1 MGAPRPVVKAPRESF
16 AAVFASNLRLGERWG
31 SPRVLPSSLAVL
43 LAGVLS
49 GLPGGRI
56 AAAQGATGQ
65 PEDPLSQRVDSVVVR
80 WADGGAEPVPE
91 EVSRLI
97 SVRPGTRFRPLVARQ
112 SVKQVFALGR
122 FRDVR
127 VRSEEVR
134 GGGLRLIFELDPIP
148 RIAQLSVEGAP
159 AGEDLNLIASLGLE
173 SGEIV
178 PDDLAVRAEAAE
190 DWLRSRGYLGAEVNI
205 RTVPDGR
212 DALLVVE
219 VTAGERARVA
229 SVDAVGVDE
238 ELGRDLIPALG
249 ISPQD
254 PWIEAEV
261 TAQLPEVEERLRDR
275 GFLFATASL
284 DWRPTAAGDVQVDL
298 LVDRGPEVAMEIQ
311 GFGDASGAA
320 QSVVDGFSGRTLTL
334 DAIEAARQE
343 LLDELRGEGRRDGAV
358 TVESVASADGGR
370 RTFVFTADPGPRYV
384 VGGVSSE
391 GAPPEEADTV
401 AEALLP
407 LRPGRPYREAEWRA
421 LTDSLRRT
429 LRLRGYYQAEVVP
442 LEPGAPEPAED
453 GLALDLRVRIEPGPA
468 VSVGAVRFE
477 GSAAFGDAELTE
489 VAAIVP
495 GTPYVAEEIVGAR
508 EDLERFYRDRGYLEA
523 LVEVEA
529 PVDPVRHE
537 AEVVFRVR
545 PGSYFTVGGII
556 VAGLDTTRDSVIRS
570 RLPFEEGDALGSGDL
585 LEVRRRLVSMGIFRS
600 VDVNLLEP
608 EEPISERNVLIR
620 VVEGPR
626 TSIGYGA
633 GYSER
638 EQVRGE
644 GEWTR
649 NNLFGMG
656 HTLSLFGRF
665 SLKGTRMVA
674 TYRGAESVEGEV
686 PIFVSAFRESQDRES
701 LDFIRSGIGV
711 QVTRRVF
718 GRNLFLRYDLT
729 TSELFDLKINPIQID
744 RNFADNLW
752 LSAVSASLVTD
763 TRDDPVDPR
772 RGRFG
777 IVDVEWSSALLRS
790 RAPFLKGLGQQY
802 LFFPVGEQIVVAVAG
817 RLGLAWTLGADEP
830 ALVPI
835 TERFFA
841 GGATTL
847 RGYKLDRA
855 GPLDPSGYPVGGNLL
870 IVGNIEVRFPIFG
883 SLRGAVFSDH
893 GGVYSEV
900 SSFRLPDLGHNLGAG
915 LRWNTPL
922 GPLRFDYGIRL
933 GDIGDAPRGQW
944 HFTIGHAF

>member
-1 MGAPRPVVKAPRESF
+1 MVDVRAEAPAASIGAGR
-16 AAVFASNLRLGERWG
+16 LRSG
-31 SPRVLPSSLAVL
+31 SRSRLVWRAGTFL
-43 LAGVLS
+43 LAGALS
-49 GLPGGRI
+49 GMPAGRLAVAQTEPGGD
-56 AAAQGATGQ
+56 A
-65 PEDPLSQRVDSVVVR
+65 DPLSQRVDSVVVR
-80 WADGGAEPVPE
+80 WADDSVEPIPE

-97 SVRPGTRFRPLVARQ
+97 SVRAGMRLRPLVVRQ

-127 VRSEEVR
+127 VLSEMAP
-134 GGGLRLIFELDPIP
+134 GGGVRLVFELDPVPGISQ
-148 RIAQLSVEGAP
+148 INIVDAP
-159 AGEDLNLIASLGLE
+159 AGEDLELIARLGLE
-173 SGEIV
+173 VGEAV
-178 PDDLAVRAEAAE
+178 PDDLLARAEAAE
-190 DWLRSRGYLGAEVNI
+190 EWLRSQGYLAAEMDI
-205 RTVPDGR
+205 RTVPEGR
-212 DALLVVE
+212 DVRLDLEVAAGDRARFETVE
-219 VTAGERARVA
+219 VL
-229 SVDAVGVDE
+229 GVDE
-238 ELGRDLIPALG
+238 ELARDLIPALR
-249 ISPQD
+249 ISAGD
-254 PWIEAEV
+254 PWVEPEV
-261 TAQLPEVEERLRDR
+261 LARLPAVEERLRDR
-275 GFLFATASL
+275 GFLFARASL
-284 DWRPTAAGDVQVDL
+284 DWRPLDSGGVHAVLSVNP
-298 LVDRGPEVAMEIQ
+298 GPEVTLEVE
-311 GFGDASGAA
+311 GFGAASGAA
-320 QSVVDGFSGRTLTL
+320 EDVVESLSDLTLTP
-334 DAIEAARQE
+334 DAIEGARQE
-343 LLDELRGEGRRDGAV
+343 LLAELRREGRRDAV
-358 TVESVASADGGR
+358 VAVESVESPDGR
-370 RTFVFTADPGPRYV
+370 QRTYRFAADPGPRYV
-384 VGGVSSE
+384 VGSVSSE
-391 GAPPEEADTV
+391 GVPPNEVDTV

-407 LRPGRPYREAEWRA
+407 LRPGRPFRVAEWRA
-421 LTDSLRRT
+421 LTDSVRRT
-429 LRLRGYYQAEVVP
+429 LRRRGYFQAEVEP
-442 LEPGAPEPAED
+442 LEPGAPVPSEEA
-453 GLALDLRVRIEPGPA
+453 LALDLTVRVDAGPA
-468 VSVGAVRFE
+468 ASVRGVRFE
-477 GSAAFGDAELTE
+477 GSAAFTEEELSE
-489 VAAIVP
+489 VAAIAA
-495 GTPYVAEEIVGAR
+495 GAPYVAEDIVGAR
-508 EDLERFYRDRGYLEA
+508 EDIETFHRNRGYLEA
-523 LVEVEA
+523 VVDVEA
-529 PVDPVRHE
+529 PVDPVRHD
-537 AEVVFRVR
+537 AEVIFRIR
-545 PGSYFTVGGII
+545 PGNYFTVGGII

-570 RLPFEEGDALGSGDL
+570 RLPFEEGDPLGSGDL
-585 LEVRRRLVSMGIFRS
+585 LEIRRRLVSMGIFRS

-620 VVEGPR
+620 VAEGPR

-656 HTLSLFGRF
+656 QTLSVFGRF

-674 TYRGAESVEGEV
+674 TYRGAESVEGDV

-711 QVTRRVF
+711 QVTRRIL
-718 GRNLFLRYDLT
+718 GRNVFLRYDLT
-729 TSELFDLKINPIQID
+729 TSELFDLKINPNQID

-752 LSAVSASLVTD
+752 LSTVSASVVTD

-777 IVDVEWSSALLRS
+777 IMDVEWSSAVLRS

-802 LFFPVGEQIVVAVAG
+802 LFFPVGDQIVVAVAG
-817 RLGLAWTLGADEP
+817 RLGLAWTLGADQP

-855 GPLDPSGYPVGGNLL
+855 GPLDPSGYPVGGNML

-900 SSFRLPDLGHNLGAG
+900 GSFRLEDLGNNVGAG

-933 GDIGDAPRGQW
+933 GDIGDQARGQW
-944 HFTIGHAF
+944 HFTIGHVF

>member
-1 MGAPRPVVKAPRESF
+1 MALPRSRLVRERAAPLVS
-16 AAVFASNLRLGERWG
+16 
-31 SPRVLPSSLAVL
+31 SPLVVL

-49 GLPGGRI
+49 GVPAAPAAGG
-56 AAAQGATGQ
+56 QSATGQ
-65 PEDPLSQRVDSVVVR
+65 PEDPLSQRVESVVVR
-80 WADGGAEPVPE
+80 WADGSTEPVPE

-127 VRSEEVR
+127 VRSEETR
-134 GGGLRLIFELDPIP
+134 GGDLRLIFELDPIP
-148 RIAQLSVEGAP
+148 RIASLSVEGAP
-159 AGEDLNLIASLGLE
+159 PGEDLNLIATLGLE
-173 SGEIV
+173 AGEIV
-178 PDDLAVRAEAAE
+178 PDDLPLRAEAGE
-190 DWLRSRGYLGAEVNI
+190 NWLRARGYLSAEVNI
-205 RTVPDGR
+205 RSIPDGR
-212 DALLVVE
+212 DALLEVV
-219 VTAGERARVA
+219 VSATDRARVVSIEA
-229 SVDAVGVDE
+229 LGTGDA
-238 ELGRDLIPALG
+238 LGRDLIPALG
-249 ISPQD
+249 ISRDD
-254 PWIEAEV
+254 PWIEADV
-261 TAQLPEVEERLRDR
+261 TARLPEVEERLRDR
-275 GFLFATASL
+275 GFLFASANL
-284 DWRPTAAGDVQVDL
+284 DWRPTETGDVEVFL
-298 LVDRGPEVAMEIQ
+298 AVDRGPEVTLEVQ
-311 GFGDASGAA
+311 GFGASQGDAQG
-320 QSVVDGFSGRTLTL
+320 VVDGLSGQTLTL
-334 DAIEAARQE
+334 DAIEGARQG
-343 LLDELRGEGRRDGAV
+343 LLDELRREGRRDGAV
-358 TVESVASADGGR
+358 TVESVESADGEQ
-370 RTFVFTADPGPRYV
+370 RTFRFSADPGPRYV
-384 VGGVSSE
+384 VGVVSSE
-391 GAPPEEADTV
+391 GAPPGEADTV
-401 AEALLP
+401 ADVLLP
-407 LRPGRPYREAEWRA
+407 LRPGRPYREEEWRA
-421 LTDSLRRT
+421 LTESVRRT
-429 LRLRGYYQAEVVP
+429 LRGRGYFEAEVVP
-442 LEPGAPEPAED
+442 LPPGAPQPGEPGD
-453 GLALDLRVRIEPGPA
+453 DALSVDLGVRIEPGPLA
-468 VSVGAVRFE
+468 SVAAVRFE
-477 GSAAFGDAELTE
+477 GSAAFTDAELAE
-489 VAAIVP
+489 VAAMAP
-495 GTPYVAEEIVGAR
+495 GAPYVAEDIVGAR
-508 EDLERFYRDRGYLEA
+508 EDLETFHRNRGYLEA
-523 LVEVEA
+523 VVEVEA
-529 PVDPVRHE
+529 PVDPVTHE
-537 AEVVFRVR
+537 AEVVFRIR

-570 RLPFEEGDALGSGDL
+570 RLPFTEGDALGSGDL

-674 TYRGAESVEGEV
+674 TYRGAESVEGEI

-711 QVTRRVF
+711 QVTRRIL
-718 GRNLFLRYDLT
+718 GRNVFLRYDLT

-752 LSAVSASLVTD
+752 LSAVSASVVTD

-790 RAPFLKGLGQQY
+790 RAPFLKGLAQQY
-802 LFFPVGEQIVVAVAG
+802 LFFPVGERVVLAVSG

-841 GGATTL
+841 GGATSL

-855 GPLDPSGYPVGGNLL
+855 GPLDPSGYPVGGNML
-870 IVGNIEVRFPIFG
+870 IVGNVEVRFPIAG

-900 SSFRLPDLGHNLGAG
+900 RSFRLPDLGHNVGAG

-933 GDIGDAPRGQW
+933 GDVGDAPRGQW

>member
-1 MGAPRPVVKAPRESF
+1 MGI
-16 AAVFASNLRLGERWG
+16 
-31 SPRVLPSSLAVL
+31 
-43 LAGVLS
+43 LS
-49 GLPGGRI
+49 GMPAGRL
-56 AAAQGATGQ
+56 AAAQTDAGQ
-65 PEDPLSQRVDSVVVR
+65 AGDPLSQRVESVVVR
-80 WADGGAEPVPE
+80 WADGSNEPIPE

-97 SVRPGTRFRPLVARQ
+97 SVRPGTRWRPLVVRQ

-122 FRDVR
+122 FRDVL
-127 VRSEEVR
+127 VRSETAT
-134 GGGLRLIFELDPIP
+134 GGGVRLVFELDPIP
-148 RIAQLSVEGAP
+148 RIAGFRTGGAP
-159 AGEDLNLIASLGLE
+159 PGEDLAVIAALGFEVGE
-173 SGEIV
+173 SV
-178 PDDLAVRAEAAE
+178 PDLRVRGEAAE
-190 DWLRSRGYLGAEVNI
+190 EWLRSRGYLTAEVNI
-205 RTVPDGR
+205 RSIPDGR
-212 DALLVVE
+212 DALLEVE
-219 VTAGERARVA
+219 VTPGERALVA
-229 SVDAVGVDE
+229 SLEALGVDG
-238 ELGRDLIPALG
+238 ELGRDLIPALRV
-249 ISPQD
+249 SPGD
-254 PWIEAEV
+254 PWVESDVAARL
-261 TAQLPEVEERLRDR
+261 TEVEERLRDR

-284 DWRPTAAGDVQVDL
+284 DWRPTDAGDVQVVL
-298 LVDRGPEVAMEIQ
+298 LVDRGPEVTLEVE
-311 GFGDASGAA
+311 GFGDSGGAA
-320 QSVVDGFSGRTLTL
+320 EGVVDSLSERTLTL
-334 DAIEAARQE
+334 DAIEATRRE
-343 LLDELRGEGRRDGAV
+343 LLAELRREGRRDAAIA
-358 TVESVASADGGR
+358 VESVESPDGVR
-370 RTFVFTADPGPRYV
+370 QTFRFSADPGPRYV
-384 VGGVSSE
+384 VGTVSSE
-391 GAPPEEADTV
+391 GVPADELDAV
-401 AEALLP
+401 AEVLLP
-407 LRPGRPYREAEWRA
+407 LRPGRPFREEEWRA

-429 LRLRGYYQAEVVP
+429 LRRRGYFRAEVVP
-442 LEPGAPEPAED
+442 LEPGAPIPGDE
-453 GLALDLRVRIEPGPA
+453 GLALDLNVRVDPGPA
-468 VSVGAVRFE
+468 ASVRAVRFE
-477 GSAAFGDAELTE
+477 GSSAFTDLELSE
-489 VAAIVP
+489 VAAVVP
-495 GTPYVAEEIVGAR
+495 GTPYVAEEIVTAR
-508 EDLERFYRDRGYLEA
+508 EDLETFHRNRGYLEA
-523 LVEVEA
+523 VVEVEA
-529 PVDPVRHE
+529 PVDPVSRD
-537 AEVVFRVR
+537 AEVVFQIR
-545 PGSYFTVGGII
+545 PGNYFTVGGII
-556 VAGLDTTRDSVIRS
+556 VAGLDTTRDSLIRS
-570 RLPFEEGDALGSGDL
+570 RLPFEEGDPLGSGDL

-608 EEPISERNVLIR
+608 EEPISARNVLIR
-620 VVEGPR
+620 VIEGPR

-711 QVTRRVF
+711 QLTRRIL
-718 GRNLFLRYDLT
+718 GRNFFLRYDLT
-729 TSELFDLKINPIQID
+729 TSELFDLKINPNQID

-752 LSAVSASLVTD
+752 LSAVSASVVTD

-790 RAPFLKGLGQQY
+790 RAPFLKGLAQQY
-802 LFFPVGEQIVVAVAG
+802 LFFPVGEQIVIAAAG

-841 GGATTL
+841 GGATSL

-855 GPLDPSGYPVGGNLL
+855 GPLDPSGYPVGGNML

-893 GGVYSEV
+893 GGVYREV
-900 SSFRLPDLGHNLGAG
+900 NSFRLGDLGHNAGVG

>member
-1 MGAPRPVVKAPRESF
+1 MVQAPRANP
-16 AAVFASNLRLGERWG
+16 AAVPAPTPAF
-31 SPRVLPSSLAVL
+31 
-43 LAGVLS
+43 GVLMVLFVGILS
-49 GLPGGRI
+49 GVSAGNAAGG
-56 AAAQGATGQ
+56 QSATGEQ
-65 PEDPLSQRVDSVVVR
+65 VDPLSRQVDSVVVR
-80 WADGGAEPVPE
+80 WADGSTEPVPD

-97 SVRPGTRFRPLVARQ
+97 SVRPGTRFRPLVVRQ

-127 VRSEEVR
+127 VRSEEAP
-134 GGGLRLIFELDPIP
+134 GGGLRLIFELDPVP
-148 RIAQLSVEGAP
+148 AIARLSVEGAP
-159 AGEDLNLIASLGLE
+159 PGEDLNLIAMLGLE
-173 SGEIV
+173 LGAPV
-178 PDDLAVRAEAAE
+178 PGDLPVRAETGE
-190 DWLRSRGYLGAEVNI
+190 NWLRSRGYVSAEVGI
-205 RTVPDGR
+205 RSVPEGR
-212 DALLVVE
+212 DALLEVV
-219 VTAGERARVA
+219 VTATGRARVA
-229 SVDAVGVDE
+229 SIEALGVED
-238 ELGRDLIPALG
+238 ELGRDLISALG
-249 ISPQD
+249 ISRDD
-254 PWIEAEV
+254 PWIEADV
-261 TAQLPEVEERLRDR
+261 TARLPEVEERLRER
-275 GFLFATASL
+275 GFLFAAASL
-284 DWRPTAAGDVQVDL
+284 DWRPTDTGDVEVL
-298 LVDRGPEVAMEIQ
+298 VSVDRGPAVTLEVQ
-311 GFGDASGAA
+311 GFGASQGEA
-320 QSVVDGFSGRTLTL
+320 QDVVDELSGQTLTL

-343 LLDELRGEGRRDGAV
+343 LLDELRREGRRDGAV
-358 TVESVASADGGR
+358 TVESVESADGGH
-370 RTFVFTADPGPRYV
+370 RTFRFSADPGPRFV
-384 VGGVSSE
+384 VGAVSSE

-407 LRPGRPYREAEWRA
+407 LRPGRPYREEEWRA

-429 LRLRGYYQAEVVP
+429 LRGRGYFQAEVAP
-442 LEPGAPEPAED
+442 LPPRPGEPGDD
-453 GLALDLRVRIEPGPA
+453 GVSIDLRVRIEPGPLA
-468 VSVGAVRFE
+468 SVAAVRFE
-477 GSAAFGDAELTE
+477 GSAAFTDAELAE
-489 VAAIVP
+489 VAAIAQ
-495 GTPYVAEEIVGAR
+495 GAPYVAEEIVNAR
-508 EDLERFYRDRGYLEA
+508 EDLETFHRNRGYLEA
-523 LVEVEA
+523 VVEVEA
-529 PVDPVRHE
+529 PVDPVTHE

-570 RLPFEEGDALGSGDL
+570 RLPFAEGDALGSGDL

-674 TYRGAESVEGEV
+674 TYRGAESVEGEI

-711 QVTRRVF
+711 QVTRRVL
-718 GRNLFLRYDLT
+718 GRNVFLRYDLT
-729 TSELFDLKINPIQID
+729 TSELFNLKINPIQID

-752 LSAVSASLVTD
+752 LSAVSASVVTD

-790 RAPFLKGLGQQY
+790 RAPFVKGLGQQY
-802 LFFPVGEQIVVAVAG
+802 LFFPVGEQVVLAVSG

-841 GGATTL
+841 GGATSL

-855 GPLDPSGYPVGGNLL
+855 GPLDPSGYPVGGNML
-870 IVGNIEVRFPIFG
+870 IVGNVEVRFPILG

-900 SSFRLPDLGHNLGAG
+900 GSFRLEDLGHNVGAG